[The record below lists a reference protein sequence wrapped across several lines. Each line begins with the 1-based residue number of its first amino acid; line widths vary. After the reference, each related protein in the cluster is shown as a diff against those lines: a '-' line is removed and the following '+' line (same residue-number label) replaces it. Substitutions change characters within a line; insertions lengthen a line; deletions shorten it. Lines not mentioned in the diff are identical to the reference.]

1 MKTRRTFLARAAL
14 PVLVAGA
21 FAWWGGTSPAGAAD
35 PGTTTQVSISGTV
48 SGAPES
54 VDFAGTASVTSRLS
68 PDPDFGKHKVIL
80 IVDLTNVG
88 GVGAS
93 TQTKYVISGPDIMH
107 RPLGAA
113 DTVNVTFPF
122 APAGTTA
129 AADARSGL
137 ASFALSFDVN
147 TGAVTAATA
156 AVATPD
162 L

>member
-35 PGTTTQVSISGTV
+35 PGTTTQVSVSGTV

-68 PDPDFGKHKVIL
+68 PDPDFGNHKVVL
-80 IVDLTNVG
+80 IVDLRTVS

-107 RPLGAA
+107 RPLKAT
-113 DTVNVTFPF
+113 DLVNITFPF
-122 APAGTTA
+122 AAAGTTGVN
-129 AADARSGL
+129 DARSGL
-137 ASFALSFDVN
+137 ASFALNFDVN
-147 TGAVTAATA
+147 TGAVTSATA